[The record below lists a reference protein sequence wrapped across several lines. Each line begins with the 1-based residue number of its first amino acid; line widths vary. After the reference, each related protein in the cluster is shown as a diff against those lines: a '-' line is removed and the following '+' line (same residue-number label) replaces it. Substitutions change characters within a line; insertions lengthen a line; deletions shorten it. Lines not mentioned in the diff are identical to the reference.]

1 MKSTRSKI
9 TAAAITASVSAAMDE
24 LCAVLSSASA
34 KATTDQVPPGWFTM
48 REYAAARGIAMT
60 TAKTYIRRGLDAGAI
75 EKDIFRI
82 LCGKNAQK
90 VPHYRVKK

>member
-1 MKSTRSKI
+1 MPTKRNASSLKVAPSAHGDDL
-9 TAAAITASVSAAMDE
+9 AA
-24 LCAVLSSASA
+24 LCAVLASATA

-60 TAKTYIRRGLDAGAI
+60 QAKTYIRRGLDAGAI